1 MPYRFHELVNTG
13 EGLAIVEQGL
23 TLGGGDLQN
32 FGIHSNT
39 SARGFIK
46 CTYKKKVSAPP
57 FIAVEDSFGYT
68 ID

>member
-1 MPYRFHELVNTG
+1 M
-13 EGLAIVEQGL
+13 
-23 TLGGGDLQN
+23 QN

-46 CTYKKKVSAPP
+46 CTYKKKVSEPYLIVIVKYNA
-57 FIAVEDSFGYT
+57 FDNVGYT